1 MNGETVSLH
10 EGQNECVLCMQ
21 CGTREEGDVRGRQN
35 ADEEEW
41 RAGAHKFKGTR
52 TRGQGGG
59 GSPCGAS
66 PRARYRA
73 RGRSGGFSSRCRGE
87 SLRNAS
93 ASEHY
98 GTLVTAGIGLGRI
111 EAVGGGEV
119 RRWTR
124 IYFWT
129 IETECAKGM
138 VLLGLG
144 GITAGSVAPPC
155 AQRGFWSSLG
165 VSLVARRPPRAVV
178 GLMWAAHHSRAIS
191 SRSPRAPKKTPRD
204 PRSPGL

>member
-1 MNGETVSLH
+1 MRGKTSVFCACNAEHVRKAT
-10 EGQNECVLCMQ
+10 C
-21 CGTREEGDVRGRQN
+21 EEGKTLTKRGG
-35 ADEEEW
+35 E
-41 RAGAHKFKGTR
+41 RALTSSRVHVQGVKGGR
-52 TRGQGGG
+52 LAMRSFPSGY
-59 GSPCGAS
+59 S
-66 PRARYRA
+66 RARYRA

-144 GITAGSVAPPC
+144 GITAGSMAPPC

-204 PRSPGL
+204 PRS